1 MQQILFVCNQYNC
14 LFYIAN
20 ILFFSVLLFN
30 IFTPCLKFL
39 TFTIF
44 LKVSCF
50 TRFCNH
56 YQILM
61 VVCHFLLYSFMLNC
75 FLLLSECFVWP
86 ANHWT
91 SNFIGKNIWRRSCLT
106 SWLTDFHL
114 IFFCQHSVS
123 NICSL
128 QVQVVFCQFEDLQ
141 AILACVTVN
150 GLCRNA

>member
-75 FLLLSECFVWP
+75 LLLLSECFVWP

-114 IFFCQHSVS
+114 IFFLSAFCFQYLFFTSTSCFLSIWRSASNFSMCYCQWP
-123 NICSL
+123 L
-128 QVQVVFCQFEDLQ
+128 
-141 AILACVTVN
+141 
-150 GLCRNA
+150 